1 MPGMPLNL
9 VADIIDETARPALP
23 AQAAGEADHRIANN
37 LMIIAGLIRRQAA
50 RLPAEPTLPTEKVR
64 DWFEEMSLRID
75 AVGRLHALLRADHGA
90 AVVDLAAYLR
100 EVAQAAIA
108 SLSHADRTDVSFDLL
123 PACEIT
129 AKQGAGIGL
138 LVTEAM
144 TNAFKYSHPSGVPG
158 KLTITTRRGR
168 DGGLV
173 IEIADDGVGLPE
185 GFDPQNGKSNGFR
198 LMRAAAD
205 QLRGR
210 LAFEQRRLGFC
221 VRLEVPKM

>member
-1 MPGMPLNL
+1 MPLNL
-9 VADIIDETARPALP
+9 VADAIDETVRPTSP

-64 DWFEEMSLRID
+64 DWLEEMSLRID

-90 AVVDLAAYLR
+90 TVDLATYLR
-100 EVAQAAIA
+100 EVAQAAMT
-108 SLSHADRTDVSFDLL
+108 SLSHADRMDVSFDLL
-123 PACEIT
+123 PSCEIT

-158 KLTITTRRGR
+158 KLTVTSRRGR
-168 DGGLV
+168 DNGLV

-185 GFDPQNGKSNGFR
+185 GFDPNNGESTGFR
-198 LMRAAAD
+198 VMRAAAD
-205 QLRGR
+205 QVRGR
-210 LAFEQRRLGFC
+210 LSFEQTPLGLC
-221 VRLEVPKM
+221 VRLELPAA